1 MAILPRILA
10 FVLRKTKR
18 FLMSIFLL
26 QLLAAL
32 TTRPFLRPVV
42 QRTLLA
48 IFLPFRAHTILAST
62 SIFIDYFGRCVTTY
76 PSIASKPTIIV
87 AVDVTIILNFSSFA
101 LLNIFLIS
109 LRFF

>member
-10 FVLRKTKR
+10 FVLRRTRR

-26 QLLAAL
+26 QLEAAL
-32 TTRPFLRPVV
+32 TTRPLRLPVV
-42 QRTLLA
+42 QRTFLA
-48 IFLPFRAHTILAST
+48 IFLPLRAQTIFAST

-87 AVDVTIILNFSSFA
+87 AVDVTTILNFSSFA
-101 LLNIFLIS
+101 LLNIDLIS
-109 LRFF
+109 PRFF